1 MPPILDRIDHVHVY
15 VADREASE
23 QWYEGVLGFTRV
35 PELEFWSPND
45 GPLTIGNPSGTVH
58 IALFE
63 RPAEKCRST
72 VAFAASATE
81 FLAWLTHL
89 ESVLGHP
96 VQAIDHEV
104 SWSLYFSDPDA
115 NPFEITSY
123 EHAALAP
130 RLGKTEG

>member
-1 MPPILDRIDHVHVY
+1 MAPVLDRIDHVHLY

-23 QWYEGVLGFTRV
+23 RWYESVLGFTRI
-35 PELEFWSPND
+35 PELAFWSPD
-45 GPLTIGNPSGTVH
+45 GGPLTVGNPSGTVH

-72 VAFAASATE
+72 VAFGASATE
-81 FLAWLTHL
+81 FLAWITHL
-89 ESVLGHP
+89 QKVLDRP
-96 VQAIDHEV
+96 MQAVDHEV

-123 EHAALAP
+123 EYAALASQL
-130 RLGKTEG
+130 RR